1 MLESV
6 CNVDYMRERETEEA
20 TKREGRENEVLKCNR
35 FE

>member
-6 CNVDYMRERETEEA
+6 RNVDYMRKRKTEEA
-20 TKREGRENEVLKCNR
+20 TKGEGRENEVLKCNR